1 MTDNYTP
8 DEQDDRIFS
17 STAVWDACYEIAQEA
32 MAAALSGSKTIQGK
46 TLEKFISD
54 YVDDLGGN

>member
-1 MTDNYTP
+1 MANHYQP

-46 TLEKFISD
+46 TLEEFISD
-54 YVDDLGGN
+54 YVDDLAGS